1 MIQYHQKQM
10 MLLLKYHPKV
20 NSSPTVWSHST
31 HFISSWQAFINLSSV
46 HLLSCVQICDPM
58 NCSMPSL
65 LSITKSQSSPKPVS
79 TESVMSS
86 SHLILCHPLLLL
98 PWVVL
103 GIRVFS
109 NASVLHI
116 KWPKYWSF
124 SFNLSPSSEYS
135 GLISLGWTGWI
146 SLQSLKSLLQHHSSK
161 VSILEC
167 SAFFIVQLSH
177 PYMTTGKTKLWLDGP
192 LLIK

>member
-79 TESVMSS
+79 TESVMPPN
-86 SHLILCHPLLLL
+86 HLVLHRPLLLL
-98 PWVVL
+98 HSVFPS
-103 GIRVFS
+103 IRIFS
-109 NASVLHI
+109 KESALRI
-116 KWPKYWSF
+116 RRPKYWSF
-124 SFNLSPSSEYS
+124 SFSISPSNEES
-135 GLISLGWTGWI
+135 GLISFRIDQFDLLSVLDVGCLSFP
-146 SLQSLKSLLQHHSSK
+146 SLQLFRVLHYKRRQFL
-161 VSILEC
+161 
-167 SAFFIVQLSH
+167 
-177 PYMTTGKTKLWLDGP
+177 
-192 LLIK
+192 